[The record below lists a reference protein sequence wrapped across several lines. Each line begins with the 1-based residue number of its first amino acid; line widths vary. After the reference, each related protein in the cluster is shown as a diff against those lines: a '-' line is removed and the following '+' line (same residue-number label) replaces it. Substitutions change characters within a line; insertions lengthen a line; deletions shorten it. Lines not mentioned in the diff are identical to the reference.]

1 MAKANTQVT
10 LTPNTIHCVKT
21 GIALVT
27 LVGDGKTVG
36 IDTLN
41 ALLTS
46 GKFEA
51 GNHPGHIKLSK
62 AEMSIVEDRC
72 GAKLPRHRWA
82 AYNRTTNEW
91 TQYAGWTIGQHNE
104 AVLESFGFNADPSTL
119 SKGQA
124 YRRQY
129 GVFDKPEP
137 KAAKQSKADVAAS
150 IVYGSEGTV
159 PEIVSVLAEP
169 VTVVPPGMNAMD
181 VIQAGLAPTKG
192 ELTAGKGS
200 YVKYKKRAMA
210 MGATSKQATELWNAG
225 RKGAQP
231 TAPVSTAKPTASEA
245 PKPTAPKAPIV
256 AASGST
262 IRVTPEALRDTL
274 AALQGATIGG
284 FDGEAFTVTY

>member
-1 MAKANTQVT
+1 MAKANTQIV
-10 LTPNTIHCVKT
+10 LTPNTLHCVKT

-62 AEMSIVEDRC
+62 AEMSAVEAKH
-72 GAKLPRHRWA
+72 GEKLPRHRWA

-104 AVLESFGFNADPSTL
+104 AVLAAFGFNADPSTL
-119 SKGQA
+119 SKGQVF
-124 YRRQY
+124 RRQY
-129 GVFDKPEP
+129 GVFAKPEP
-137 KAAKQSKADVAAS
+137 KVAKQGKADVAAS
-150 IVYGSEGTV
+150 IVYGSGGTV
-159 PEIVSVLAEP
+159 SEAVAEREAEYSYWIE
-169 VTVVPPGMNAMD
+169 TSMEL
-181 VIQAGLAPTKG
+181 QPTEG

-210 MGATSKQATELWNAG
+210 MGASSKQATELWNAG
-225 RKGAQP
+225 RRGVQP
-231 TAPVSTAKPTASEA
+231 TAPVSIAKPTAPEA
-245 PKPTAPKAPIV
+245 PKPTAPTVKAPIV

-262 IRVTPEALRDTL
+262 IRVTPEALRAVL

-284 FDGEAFTVTY
+284 FDGEAFTVNY